1 MTNTNI
7 TQARANLF
15 KLADQVIKFNEV
27 VNVTTKDGNIVI
39 MSEED
44 YRGLMETL
52 YLCSIPGMKES
63 IIEGANTPSDECSVF
78 DWKKELK

>member
-7 TQARANLF
+7 TSARSNLF
-15 KLADQVIKFNEV
+15 KLADSCIKYNDIININTKSGNV
-27 VNVTTKDGNIVI
+27 VM

-44 YRGLMETL
+44 YNGLMETL

-63 IIEGANTPSDECSVF
+63 IIEGMKTPSE
-78 DWKKELK
+78 ELEEFSWDDKI

>member
-7 TQARANLF
+7 TQARSNLF
-15 KLADQVIKFNEV
+15 KLADQVIKFNEI
-27 VNVTTKDGNIVI
+27 VNITTKEGNVVM

-52 YLCSIPGMKES
+52 YLYNIPGMRES
-63 IIEGANTPSDECSVF
+63 LLEGMKTPDEECRVF
-78 DWKKELK
+78 DWRKELK

>member
-7 TQARANLF
+7 TQARTNLF
-15 KLADQVIKFNEV
+15 KLADQVIKFNEI
-27 VNVTTKDGNIVI
+27 VNITTKEGNVVM

-52 YLCSIPGMKES
+52 YLYNIPGMRES
-63 IIEGANTPSDECSVF
+63 LLEGMKTPTEDCRVF
-78 DWKKELK
+78 DWRKELK